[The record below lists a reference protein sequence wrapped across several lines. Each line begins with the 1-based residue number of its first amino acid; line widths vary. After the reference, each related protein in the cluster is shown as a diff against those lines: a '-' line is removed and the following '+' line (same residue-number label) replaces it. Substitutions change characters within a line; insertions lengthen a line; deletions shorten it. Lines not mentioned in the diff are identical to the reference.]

1 MNGNISGNKK
11 KYLVIDASVLPDIFE
26 KVVQAK
32 ELLRRGNAEG
42 VTQIVKS
49 VGISRSSF
57 YKYKDFVFRLSQESL
72 GRKVT
77 LSMLLNHKPGV
88 LSHILNIVAL
98 RKGNVLTISQDIP
111 INSIANVSIT
121 FDISQ
126 MEIEVGEVL
135 DEISLLEGVERIEL
149 IAME

>member
-1 MNGNISGNKK
+1 MTREKK
-11 KYLVIDASVLPDIFE
+11 TYLVIDASVLPEIFE

-32 ELLRRGNAEG
+32 EMLRRGSVDG
-42 VTQIVKS
+42 VTQAVKA

-77 LSMLLNHKPGV
+77 LSMLLSHKPGV

-98 RKGNVLTISQDIP
+98 RKANVLTISQDIP

-121 FDISQ
+121 FDISR
-126 MEIEVGEVL
+126 MEIEVAEML
-135 DEISLLEGVERIEL
+135 EEIGILEGVERIEL